1 MSETQTP
8 AGEGQLNTKRGSQV
22 VVHYKPTQLY
32 FRPETGEL
40 LLIPKD
46 EAGPF
51 EVHGKEMCKAVDD
64 LHLANSAMSNAISH
78 YAERSDASDPR
89 DREYAKNS
97 IDAARKKLEQANLAL
112 KEKIKPLDKLAV
124 RGNSIVELI
133 PIRKVTSG
141 GKPVTD
147 KNGKP
152 LQRQYGKKMTFVRSD
167 KIKSHWRTYDL
178 TSKADTQSGNKSVL
192 TKDANGK
199 NKIDISKLHKQIKE
213 IKPKI
218 KAEFFDF
225 DEHSVSGVLGDWAAA
240 WNKTLHYDHQGIGSF
255 GTNNVDVSA
264 QAQLM
269 RYMAGVGA
277 TAEWAP
283 LEGKAGFKAEA
294 KGEFALA
301 EAKGSM
307 TLYVPDRIGWVLQFA
322 GKEGV
327 VYPLGAIRGQFGLA
341 LSGVA
346 GASAVAE
353 LGAEIALS
361 PKKVGYK
368 GVPCPPKKLFTMD
381 KDSGVEIDGKEA
393 EITPLKGELG
403 VFAGAKADAELSGA
417 VQWLNPEN
425 TKKEF
430 KSFVKLAP
438 GVSGMAGVGG
448 SAKFE
453 VTYERGKFRIVMA
466 ASLCIGLGARGKIGC
481 EADAVLAEEFI
492 VWFFYQLYHANYEF
506 LSFVAESAFDTVKNI
521 QFLMI
526 HSGGKVEA
534 FMDQTVGLIQTHTKK
549 VLLNFVN
556 SQKRDDLAARILTQ
570 PPMLRYSTP
579 ETKGML
585 IYQLTRH
592 GKTDWIDAGNYAG
605 SDPYGHRKQAVIAI
619 LRWVQT
625 RAEWDNVFQHM
636 TPLGDRTQDDTR
648 GHVKRFLNLGIDMS
662 DELNRIEARLKF
674 NPARGYAIAAN
685 DSHEY
690 RMYTADSRYFA
701 MAERLEPLNGTGS
714 SVDTGLA

>member
-8 AGEGQLNTKRGSQV
+8 AGEGQLNTKRGSQI

-40 LLIPKD
+40 LLIPVAD
-46 EAGPF
+46 ASEF

-64 LHLANSAMSNAISH
+64 LHLANIAMSNAISR
-78 YAERSDASDPR
+78 YVEQRNTPNPSDRAS
-89 DREYAKNS
+89 AKS
-97 IDAARKKLEQANLAL
+97 AIETARKKLDQASTAL
-112 KEKIKPLDKLAV
+112 HEKIKPLGTIAASGK
-124 RGNSIVELI
+124 SIVELI

-178 TSKADTQSGNKSVL
+178 TSKADIQSGHKSVL
-192 TKDANGK
+192 TRDANGK
-199 NKIDISKLHKQIKE
+199 NKIDISKLQKQLKE

-218 KAEFFDF
+218 KAELFDF

-277 TAEWAP
+277 TGEWAP

-307 TLYVPDRIGWVLQFA
+307 TLYVPDRIGWMLQFT
-322 GKEGV
+322 GKEGA

-368 GVPCPPKKLFTMD
+368 GVPCPPKKLFAMD
-381 KDSGVEIDGKEA
+381 KDSGIEIGGRET

-425 TKKEF
+425 ARKEF
-430 KSFVKLAP
+430 KNFVKLAP

-448 SAKFE
+448 SAKLE

-466 ASLCIGLGARGKIGC
+466 ASLCVGVGARGKIGC

-506 LSFVAESAFDTVKNI
+506 LDFVAESAFDAMKDI
-521 QFLMI
+521 QFMMI
-526 HSGGKVEA
+526 HSGEKAKA
-534 FMDQTVGLIQTHTKK
+534 FMHQTTGLIQGHTKK
-549 VLLNFVN
+549 MLQDFAS
-556 SQKRDDLAARILTQ
+556 SQKRDELAARILAQ
-570 PPMLRYSTP
+570 PPMLRHSTP

-592 GKTDWIDAGNYAG
+592 GKADWIDTGNYAG
-605 SDPYGHRKQAVIAI
+605 GDPYGHRKQAVIAI

-636 TPLGDRTQDDTR
+636 TELGEKTQDDTYS
-648 GHVKRFLNLGIDMS
+648 HVKRFLNLGIDMS
-662 DELNRIEARLKF
+662 DELDRIQVRLKF
-674 NPARGYAIAAN
+674 NPARGYAITMN

-690 RMYTADSRYFA
+690 QMYTTDNRYFA
-701 MAERLEPLNGTGS
+701 MAERLEPLNSAGLS
-714 SVDTGLA
+714 ADTGLA

>member
-1 MSETQTP
+1 MSETHTP
-8 AGEGQLNTKRGSQV
+8 AGEGQLNTKRDSQV

-40 LLIPKD
+40 LLIPVED
-46 EAGPF
+46 AGEF

-64 LHLANSAMSNAISH
+64 LHLANSALSDAISH
-78 YAERSDASDPR
+78 YAEQYEAPDPR
-89 DREYAKNS
+89 NRSSAKS
-97 IDAARKKLEQANLAL
+97 IVETARKRLDQANTAL
-112 KEKIKPLDKLAV
+112 HEKIKPLGTIATSGK
-124 RGNSIVELI
+124 SIVELI
-133 PIRKVTSG
+133 PIRKLTNG
-141 GKPVTD
+141 GQPIVD
-147 KNGKP
+147 KNGKQR
-152 LQRQYGKKMTFVRSD
+152 QRQYGKKMTFVRSD

-178 TSKADTQSGNKSVL
+178 TSKADTQSGHKSVL

-199 NKIDISKLHKQIKE
+199 NKIDIDKLHKQLKD

-218 KAEFFDF
+218 KAEFIDF
-225 DEHSVSGVLGDWAAA
+225 DEHSVSGALGDWAAA
-240 WNKTLHYDHQGIGSF
+240 WNKTLKYEHQGMVGF

-277 TAEWAP
+277 ATEWAP
-283 LEGKAGFKAEA
+283 LEGTAGFKAEA

-301 EAKGSM
+301 EAKGSI
-307 TLYVPDRIGWVLQFA
+307 TLYVPDRIGWVLQFT

-327 VYPLGAIRGQFGLA
+327 AYPLGAIRGQFGLA
-341 LSGVA
+341 LSGVV

-368 GVPCPPKKLFTMD
+368 GVACPSGKLFAMD
-381 KDSGVEIDGKEA
+381 KNSGIEIGGREA
-393 EITPLKGELG
+393 EITPIKGELA
-403 VFAGAKADAELSGA
+403 VFAGAKADAELNGA

-425 TKKEF
+425 AKNEF
-430 KSFVKLAP
+430 KNFVKVAP
-438 GVSGMAGVGG
+438 GVSGMAGAGG

-466 ASLCIGLGARGKIGC
+466 ASLCVGVGARGKIGC
-481 EADAVLAEEFI
+481 EADAVLAEEFL

-506 LSFVAESAFDTVKNI
+506 LDFVAESAFDAVKNI

-526 HSGGKVEA
+526 HSGDKVGA
-534 FMDQTVGLIQTHTKK
+534 FMDQTVGLIQGHTKNL
-549 VLLNFVN
+549 LLNFAN
-556 SQKRDDLAARILTQ
+556 AQKRDDLAARILTQ

-592 GKTDWIDAGNYAG
+592 GKADWMDPGNYAG
-605 SDPYGHRKQAVIAI
+605 GDPYGRRKQAVIAV

-636 TPLGDRTQDDTR
+636 TALGDVTGYDMRN
-648 GHVKRFLNLGIDMS
+648 HVKRFLNLGIDMS
-662 DELNRIEARLKF
+662 DELNRIQARLKF
-674 NPARGYAIAAN
+674 NPSRGYAITMN

-690 RMYTADSRYFA
+690 QMYTTDNRRFA
-701 MAERLEPLNGTGS
+701 MAERLESLNGTGS

>member
-40 LLIPKD
+40 LLIPLED
-46 EAGPF
+46 AGAF

-64 LHLANSAMSNAISH
+64 LHLANSALSDAISH
-78 YAERSDASDPR
+78 YAERSGASDPR
-89 DREYAKNS
+89 DRDDAKNG
-97 IDAARKKLEQANLAL
+97 IDAARKKLEQANAAL
-112 KEKIKPLDKLAV
+112 KEKIKPLNKLAV
-124 RGNSIVELI
+124 GGNAIVELI

-141 GKPVTD
+141 GKPVAD

-152 LQRQYGKKMTFVRSD
+152 LQRRYGKKMTFVRSE

-178 TSKADTQSGNKSVL
+178 TSKTDTQSGHKSVL
-192 TKDANGK
+192 SKDANGK
-199 NKIDISKLHKQIKE
+199 NKIDLGKLRKQLKE

-218 KAEFFDF
+218 KADF
-225 DEHSVSGVLGDWAAA
+225 IDLDEHSVSGVLGDWAAA

-307 TLYVPDRIGWVLQFA
+307 TLYVPDRIGWVLQFT
-322 GKEGV
+322 GKEDV

-361 PKKVGYK
+361 PTKVGYK
-368 GVPCPPKKLFTMD
+368 GVPCPPKKLFAMD
-381 KDSGVEIDGKEA
+381 KDGGIEIGGKEA

-425 TKKEF
+425 AKKEF
-430 KSFVKLAP
+430 KNFVKLAP
-438 GVSGMAGVGG
+438 GASGMAGVGG

-453 VTYERGKFRIVMA
+453 VTYERGKFRILMA
-466 ASLCIGLGARGKIGC
+466 ASLCVGLGARGKIGC

-506 LSFVAESAFDTVKNI
+506 LDFVKKSAFDAVKSI
-521 QFLMI
+521 QFMVI
-526 HSGGKVEA
+526 QSGEKISK
-534 FMDQTVGLIQTHTKK
+534 F
-549 VLLNFVN
+549 LLNETEDIWNTFSKLIVAFEK
-556 SQKRDDLAARILTQ
+556 SQTRDSLAARILAQ
-570 PPMLRYSTP
+570 PPMLRHSTP

-592 GKTDWIDAGNYAG
+592 GKVDWIDMGNYAG
-605 SDPYGHRKQAVIAI
+605 ADPYSYRKQAVLTI

-636 TPLGDRTQDDTR
+636 TALGRATQVDTQ

-662 DELNRIEARLKF
+662 HELDKIEARLKF
-674 NPARGYAIAAN
+674 GPARGYAVVMN
-685 DSHEY
+685 DSFEY
-690 RMYTADSRYFA
+690 GMYTTDSRYFA
-701 MAERLEPLNGTGS
+701 MAEQLEPLNGPDS
-714 SVDTGLA
+714 SSGTSFA

>member
-1 MSETQTP
+1 MSETQAP

-40 LLIPKD
+40 LLIPTAD
-46 EAGPF
+46 AGEF

-64 LHLANSAMSNAISH
+64 LHLANIAMSNAISR
-78 YAERSDASDPR
+78 YAEQYDASDPS
-89 DREYAKNS
+89 DRVSAKS
-97 IDAARKKLEQANLAL
+97 AVETARKKLDQANTAL
-112 KEKIKPLDKLAV
+112 HEKIKPLGTIATSGK
-124 RGNSIVELI
+124 SIVELI
-133 PIRKVTSG
+133 PIRKLTNG
-141 GKPVTD
+141 GRPVTD
-147 KNGKP
+147 KNGKQ

-178 TSKADTQSGNKSVL
+178 TSKADTQSGHKSVL

-199 NKIDISKLHKQIKE
+199 NKIDISKLQKQIKE

-225 DEHSVSGVLGDWAAA
+225 DEHLVSGVLGDWAAA

-301 EAKGSM
+301 EAKGCM
-307 TLYVPDRIGWVLQFA
+307 TLYVPDRIGWVLQFT
-322 GKEGV
+322 GKKGV

-361 PKKVGYK
+361 PKTVGYK
-368 GVPCPPKKLFTMD
+368 GVPCPPKKLFAMD
-381 KDSGVEIDGKEA
+381 KDSGIEIGGKEA

-403 VFAGAKADAELSGA
+403 VFAGARADAELSGA

-430 KSFVKLAP
+430 KNFVKLAP
-438 GVSGMAGVGG
+438 GVSGMLGAGG

-453 VTYERGKFRIVMA
+453 VSYKDGKFRIVMA
-466 ASLCIGLGARGKIGC
+466 ASLCVGLGARGKIGC

-506 LSFVAESAFDTVKNI
+506 LEFVEKDAFDTIKNI
-521 QFLMI
+521 QFMMI
-526 HSGGKVEA
+526 HSGKKIEA
-534 FMDQTVGLIQTHTKK
+534 FMDQTVGLVQRHTEK
-549 VLLNFVN
+549 LLLDFAN

-570 PPMLRYSTP
+570 PPMLRHSTP

-592 GKTDWIDAGNYAG
+592 GKADWIDVGNYAG
-605 SDPYGHRKQAVIAI
+605 GDPYGRRKRAVIAI
-619 LRWVQT
+619 LCWVQT

-636 TPLGDRTQDDTR
+636 TALGDVTEDDMR

-662 DELNRIEARLKF
+662 DELNRIEVRLKF
-674 NPARGYAIAAN
+674 NPTRGYAITMN

-690 RMYTADSRYFA
+690 RMYTMDNRYFA
-701 MAERLEPLNGTGS
+701 MAERLEPLNGAGS
-714 SVDTGLA
+714 NVDAGLA